1 MCVWMQHSIELAL
14 IQSGVT
20 HNWLDH
26 APSYGA
32 ASSQKVL
39 AKFGLP
45 VLKNILVFL
54 PTGPAIVVIP
64 AHHRL
69 DLSRLEKVA
78 AAPVRLGTSQE
89 AWALFSD
96 CEFGV
101 IPPLGTLYRIS
112 TLWEDCL
119 FEMGTA
125 VMRGNTTTRSF
136 VIGQQYAQQSKFSE
150 TKKTFFPCA
159 PVPLPDALRLFI
171 LK

>member
-39 AKFGLP
+39 SKFGLP

-101 IPPLGTLYRIS
+101 IPPLGTLYRIP
-112 TLWEDCL
+112 TLWGDCL

-136 VIGQQYAQQSKFSE
+136 VVILPELRAYDQPVIVSNLSKADHRPAIRS
-150 TKKTFFPCA
+150 T
-159 PVPLPDALRLFI
+159 V
-171 LK
+171 